1 MVTMGH
7 QELNMAPQR
16 LWMGLLA
23 TGLLITAQGPAASA
37 EQPSVKTRL
46 VMPQF
51 QMVNIQSFGDLRE
64 KDPKTL
70 VIRAFGHRPAAFVEG
85 LKREQISVTYSNSGR
100 EATVIYEDSGGS
112 LDDSIRSSRYVS
124 KLVLDGEFWR
134 LNQARLQWICRE
146 GRGHQ
151 QWAAQRCF

>member
-1 MVTMGH
+1 MVPMGH

-134 LNQARLQWICRE
+134 LNQARLQ
-146 GRGHQ
+146 
-151 QWAAQRCF
+151 

>member
-1 MVTMGH
+1 
-7 QELNMAPQR
+7 MAPQR

-134 LNQARLQWICRE
+134 LNQARLQ
-146 GRGHQ
+146 
-151 QWAAQRCF
+151 

>member
-1 MVTMGH
+1 MGH

-134 LNQARLQWICRE
+134 LNQARLQ
-146 GRGHQ
+146 
-151 QWAAQRCF
+151 